1 VSALFYRKNKA
12 FVIDIIFYNISFS
25 GQKTRFSAF
34 TVKKN
39 DNPGIF
45 TA

>member
-1 VSALFYRKNKA
+1 
-12 FVIDIIFYNISFS
+12 VIDIIFYNIYFYCPKS
-25 GQKTRFSAF
+25 RFSAI